1 MRHLLLALAAALLA
15 GTTLASPTAPRNGS
29 DYLTLQT
36 PQPLEANAKKTEV
49 IEFFMYHC
57 PACNALEP
65 TLLAWVRKNG
75 GKVAFRRVHIPRQ
88 RENDPEARLFLTLEA
103 MGVAESMHAKVLQTW
118 HVDHRRLASDA
129 DNLAWALQ
137 SGLDRARFLDTYNSF
152 GTTTRLR
159 GLPRYVMNY
168 QVDSTP
174 TLVVDGRYLTTPAM
188 VGAANPALPP
198 EQIFNATL
206 QVVDALVAK
215 AAASKP

>member
-36 PQPLEANAKKTEV
+36 PQPLEASAKKTEV

-75 GKVAFRRVHIPRQ
+75 DKVAFRRVHIPRQ

-118 HVDHRRLASDA
+118 HVDHQRLASDA

-174 TLVVDGRYLTTPAM
+174 TLVVDGRYLTNPAM